1 MAENYIPTLKDLI
14 EVCRDG
20 QNGYLHASV
29 HVEDP
34 ELRSFFSEQSLER
47 ARFAR
52 DLEDEVEKLGTPAP
66 DTNGSIAAVL
76 HRAWFEL
83 KADLGGG
90 DQAVINSVEQGED
103 RAKQV
108 YQDALHADLPAPV
121 LNLISHQY
129 ESVRAAHDRVRDIRD
144 AGQERAA

>member
-1 MAENYIPTLKDLI
+1 MAENHIKILNDLI

-20 QNGYLHASV
+20 QNGYLHASA

-34 ELRSFFSEQSLER
+34 RLQSFFNEQSLER

-52 DLEDEVEKLGTPAP
+52 ELEDEVKKMGTPAP
-66 DTNGSIAAVL
+66 EASGSIAAVL

-83 KADLGGG
+83 KSDLGGG

-103 RAKQV
+103 RAKQT
-108 YQDALHADLPAPV
+108 YQDALHADLPAEV
-121 LNLISHQY
+121 MNLVSRQY

-144 AGQERAA
+144 AGLERAA